1 MLRSL
6 ISCNATLNTLL
17 RENPMYEVMT
27 PEEVLQKFLSHD
39 MRIKDYKHVE
49 DLHQGNVPNTEPR
62 VVAFKTTSEKE
73 E

>member
-1 MLRSL
+1 
-6 ISCNATLNTLL
+6 
-17 RENPMYEVMT
+17 MYEVMT